1 MEEIIIS
8 AGGVKESMVK
18 GVGET
23 GLEADRRT
31 QGRFLLDSY
40 WREQKFILE
49 SLWMLWWKVRFRYN
63 SYNILQNIG
72 KSGMSF
78 EM

>member
-23 GLEADRRT
+23 GLEADRRM
-31 QGRFLLDSY
+31 L
-40 WREQKFILE
+40 I
-49 SLWMLWWKVRFRYN
+49 SLPSVPPLPPNPGAMVPLRHSQR
-63 SYNILQNIG
+63 
-72 KSGMSF
+72 
-78 EM
+78 